1 MFNKNLIA
9 VIILGLLFT
18 IVSTINAQEKQIETK
33 EMKMM
38 MMQDE
43 DMQKC
48 MDKIAADSTMRMQ
61 MMDKMMN
68 KCQGDKEAMMKM
80 CKQMMDNPEMHKMM
94 MKKMQSEG
102 MMEGQ
107 IMKHKM
113 MMSDSTKTIET
124 PDSDSLYHK

>member
-1 MFNKNLIA
+1 MLNKNLVA

-18 IVSTINAQEKQIETK
+18 IVSKLNAQENPIETK
-33 EMKMM
+33 EMKV

-68 KCQGDKEAMMKM
+68 KCQGDKEAMMQM
-80 CKQMMDNPEMHKMM
+80 CKQMMDNPEMQKMM
-94 MKKMQSEG
+94 MNKMQSEG

-107 IMKHKM
+107 MMKHKM
-113 MMSDSTKTIET
+113 MMSDSTKTIEK
-124 PDSDSLYHK
+124 PDSDSPHNK